1 MEAKNMTPQE
11 VIEQTRLYA
20 GEYLEM
26 STNPDAMLS
35 QILATRISSL
45 MEYVEHLKRCV
56 YYETR

>member
-1 MEAKNMTPQE
+1 MTPQE